1 MAAETLSLLFH
12 TLLLLQLASYSN
24 ATTGEDPGE
33 VDWEA
38 SYLPFF
44 SLLTSLFVRTVQL
57 ALYSRVIRDCPRQQ
71 HINNTV
77 CFWPREKFIS
87 TSEDT
92 KYKSGKI
99 KRNRPLCHQK
109 PGQKPTVSRKD
120 PKKKRREIR
129 RLHMNNSLLQLIRKC
144 KLRF

>member
-1 MAAETLSLLFH
+1 M
-12 TLLLLQLASYSN
+12 N
-24 ATTGEDPGE
+24 
-33 VDWEA
+33 
-38 SYLPFF
+38 
-44 SLLTSLFVRTVQL
+44 
-57 ALYSRVIRDCPRQQ
+57 INCPRDQ

-99 KRNRPLCHQK
+99 KRNKPLCHQK

-120 PKKKRREIR
+120 TKKKARNKTITHE
-129 RLHMNNSLLQLIRKC
+129 
-144 KLRF
+144 

>member
-1 MAAETLSLLFH
+1 M
-12 TLLLLQLASYSN
+12 N
-24 ATTGEDPGE
+24 
-33 VDWEA
+33 
-38 SYLPFF
+38 
-44 SLLTSLFVRTVQL
+44 
-57 ALYSRVIRDCPRQQ
+57 INCPRDQ

-99 KRNRPLCHQK
+99 KRNKPLCHQK

-120 PKKKRREIR
+120 TKKRREIR
-129 RLHMNNSLLQLIRKC
+129 RLHMNNSLSQLIRNC
-144 KLRF
+144 KLIPANSHACWLKTSILRRLTISQRLPINPFEQKRPKGTIKICLFKFLVRFKLLL